1 MVFTVG
7 CPGEILLKISAA
19 VTILSN
25 SFVHAVTVTKQ
36 NGEYYQRIDVT
47 TLTYYK
53 IRKKSDPTQFRKA
66 DGNWNTS
73 GKVYDTLGK
82 LRAIITMHMNS
93 HSEYHRNQI
102 QDWEFVEYEVSV
114 KEVRQLI
121 DIVKPERVWNLLKK

>member
-1 MVFTVG
+1 MT
-7 CPGEILLKISAA
+7 
-19 VTILSN
+19 N
-25 SFVHAVTVTKQ
+25 
-36 NGEYYQRIDVT
+36 
-47 TLTYYK
+47 LTYYK

-66 DGNWNTS
+66 DGTWNTS

-102 QDWEFVEYEVSV
+102 HDWEFVEFEVRV
-114 KEVRQLI
+114 KEVKQLI